1 MSMTPPFQITPKVLK
16 LSQDISLEL
25 GKLAGAK
32 IDLVPLRLRRLSN
45 IKTIQASLAIEG
57 NTLGLEQITDLF
69 DGKRVIGPERDIIEV
84 KNAIKLYDRL
94 NALNPLSQKDFLEAH
109 SVLMKD
115 LTAEAGKWRSGGVGI
130 FKGDQLAHLPP
141 SAKRVPELMASL
153 FTFIKGRMEIPWLL
167 KACIFHYELEFI
179 HPFSDG
185 NGRMGRLWQQLL
197 LMKENAVFSY
207 VPIEVLIKKNQQA
220 YYRVLGECDRAGDST
235 LFIEFSLEQIYRAL
249 QNYAE
254 TTKPDT
260 GNWTGRLKYAREKLH
275 KKMFSRKDYM
285 RLHKDIST
293 ATASRD
299 LLTGVAKGLLLKQGD
314 KIKARYTFIEPS

>member
-1 MSMTPPFQITPKVLK
+1 MSMNPSFQITPKILK

-57 NTLGLEQITDLF
+57 NTLGLDQITDLF

-84 KNAIKLYDRL
+84 KNAIKLYSRL
-94 NALNPLSQKDFLEAH
+94 NHLNPLSQKDFLDAH
-109 SVLMKD
+109 KVLMQN
-115 LTAEAGKWRSGGVGI
+115 LTEEAGKWRSGGVGI
-130 FKGDQLAHLPP
+130 FKGNQIAHLPP

-153 FTFIKGRMEIPWLL
+153 FTFVKGTKEIPWLL

-197 LMKENAVFSY
+197 LMKENVVFSY
-207 VPIEVLIKKNQQA
+207 VPIEVLIKENQQA

-260 GNWTGRLKYAREKLH
+260 GDWSSRLRYAREKLH

-285 RLHKDIST
+285 GLHKDIST

-299 LLTGVAKGLLLKQGD
+299 LLTGVEKGLLLKEGD
-314 KIKARYTFIEPS
+314 KNKARYTFVESL